1 MIQIVA
7 IIVSI
12 SLITTSVQLLLKKGV
27 LALKLTEF
35 SFARII
41 PLLWAIITNPYII
54 TSVLL
59 LVISFALWLLLLSKS
74 QLSVAYPAIIALNF
88 VFLLIASR
96 LFLKEVIAP
105 SQILGMVIITL
116 GIFLLLQ
123 KVS

>member
-1 MIQIVA
+1 MIQIIA
-7 IIVSI
+7 IIISI

-27 LALKLTEF
+27 LALQVGEF
-35 SFARII
+35 TIARIV
-41 PLLWAIITNPYII
+41 PLLWAVILNPYII
-54 TSVLL
+54 GSLFLL
-59 LVISFALWLLLLSKS
+59 GVAFLLWLLLLSKS

-105 SQILGMVIITL
+105 SQILGVVIITL